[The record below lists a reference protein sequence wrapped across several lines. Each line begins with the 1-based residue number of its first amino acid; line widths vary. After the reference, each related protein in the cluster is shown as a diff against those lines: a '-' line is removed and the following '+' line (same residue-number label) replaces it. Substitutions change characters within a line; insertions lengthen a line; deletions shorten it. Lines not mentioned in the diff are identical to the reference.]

1 MINLKIGGILLVVGA
16 ALFVLSD
23 TLFGDTDAAAYS
35 AFFGLIMFPGG
46 LILVLVGIVQV
57 IVVRIKDRQK

>member
-1 MINLKIGGILLVVGA
+1 MVVGA